1 MMQLQRNMISKPG
14 SLAIKL
20 TESLFHAQT
29 ALTSNQE
36 TLVLDVDQRRK
47 M

>member
-1 MMQLQRNMISKPG
+1 MMQLQRNMISKLG
-14 SLAIKL
+14 SQDIKL
-20 TESLFHAQT
+20 TESLFHAQI

-36 TLVLDVDQRRK
+36 ISALDVDQKRK